1 MEHFKIKLEENTIKS
16 KKSTAIYIVVF
27 IELGDIPPLPEAG
40 VVRWN
45 NGGAVVTVWS
55 HTYV

>member
-1 MEHFKIKLEENTIKS
+1 MENFKLKLEENTIKCKK

-45 NGGAVVTVWS
+45 NGGAVVTV
-55 HTYV
+55 